1 MPRRSRPLSDP
12 DHPRRRLL
20 AAAAEAFGVNGYERT
35 SLAQIAS
42 AAGLPKSSVLYYFP
56 NKQALLLGISLDIH
70 AALQAQLD
78 ALEQQALAPDEALG
92 AAVEGHVALVIAR
105 FPATRTL
112 LHALPADLAGR
123 EQIMAARGRY
133 RARLQAIVQRGIAAG
148 VFAPVE
154 PWLATEALL
163 GLFAYSLAERYD
175 PAWPLDPAAI
185 AQRYARMAVGALRP

>member
-1 MPRRSRPLSDP
+1 MPRRPRPLSDP
-12 DHPRRRLL
+12 EHPRRRLL
-20 AAAAEAFGVNGYERT
+20 AAAAAAFGGQGYERT
-35 SLAQIAS
+35 SLAQIAT

-56 NKQALLLGISLDIH
+56 SKQALLLAISLDIH

-78 ALEQQALAPDEALG
+78 AIERQALPPDAALA

-112 LHALPADLAGR
+112 LHGLPADLAGR
-123 EQIMAARGRY
+123 EQIMAARARY
-133 RARLQAIVQRGIAAG
+133 RARLQAIVEQGITAG

-163 GLFAYSLAERYD
+163 GLFAYSLAERYE
-175 PAWPLDPAAI
+175 PTWPLDATAI
-185 AQRYARMAVGALRP
+185 ARRYAQMAVGGLRP